1 MLKEAVRVAVCNL
14 CGNWMDKVGNWGD
27 GWTEPYEELWRCDCG
42 QELDKNQ
49 AYGDSWSI
57 EAEEEEED

>member
-1 MLKEAVRVAVCNL
+1 
-14 CGNWMDKVGNWGD
+14 MDKVGNWGD

-57 EAEEEEED
+57 EVEEEEED